1 MRSHIWYRQKERV
14 EGIVVV
20 CSPFISWREGGGEGN
35 VWPVVKEAVTY
46 PFMWSLL
53 SHSCCRQK
61 VKVEGVEVVSFPFVS
76 WRDGGGEGNV

>member
-1 MRSHIWYRQKERV
+1 
-14 EGIVVV
+14 
-20 CSPFISWREGGGEGN
+20 
-35 VWPVVKEAVTY
+35 VVKEAVTY